1 VRRRVRL
8 GRGLVTIDAIDAIGT
23 IGTIDSVGGFRYD
36 LHHAHGEYVMSGG
49 RAATSEIGTVVRLR
63 MTSGLA
69 GWGEVTP
76 LGNRYLPTH
85 FAEVRAA
92 LGHPPPTPLTPLSP
106 ADPG

>member
-1 VRRRVRL
+1 MRRRVRL
-8 GRGLVTIDAIDAIGT
+8 GRGLVTIDAIGT

-76 LGNRYLPTH
+76 LSNRYLGRTSPRC
-85 FAEVRAA
+85 A
-92 LGHPPPTPLTPLSP
+92 PP
-106 ADPG
+106 